1 MTGPLDPFGRNI
13 NYLRISVTDRC
24 NLRCIYCMPL
34 EGVPQMSHIEL
45 LSYEEIQTVVRAAA
59 ELGINRIR
67 LTGGEPLVRAELPK
81 LVRMLSQ
88 IEGIEEVTLTTN
100 GVLLKKYALELKQA
114 GLSRVNVSLDTLKA
128 DKFRYI
134 TRLGE
139 LQGVLEGIE
148 AAKKAGFEPVKINTV
163 LMRGIN
169 DDEILDFAR
178 MTYED
183 GWHVRF
189 IELMPFKGVAPMPSG
204 FVPSIELRQHISL
217 LGKLEP
223 YPPNSIGGSIGITG
237 NGPAMYYRLAGAKG
251 TIGFITPLTKT
262 SFCSRCNRM
271 RLTSDGK
278 LRPCLLREDEIDLKL
293 PLRSDEIG
301 ASMKELKRLILKA
314 VASKPEHHH
323 LNEGVARLVN
333 RKMSQIGG

>member
-1 MTGPLDPFGRNI
+1 MTGILDSFGRSI

-34 EGVPQMSHIEL
+34 EGVPQIPHSEI
-45 LSYEEIQTVVRAAA
+45 LSYEEIRTVVQAAA
-59 ELGINRIR
+59 ELGINRLR

-81 LVRMLSQ
+81 LIKMLSQ
-88 IEGIEEVTLTTN
+88 IEGIQELSLTTN
-100 GVLLKKYALELKQA
+100 GTLLKKYALELKQA

-128 DKFRYI
+128 DKFQHI
-134 TRLGE
+134 TRLGK
-139 LQGVLEGIE
+139 LKDVLEGIE
-148 AAKKAGFEPVKINTV
+148 AAKEAGFEPVKINTV
-163 LMRGIN
+163 VMRGIN

-178 MTYED
+178 MTYEE

-189 IELMPFKGVAPMPSG
+189 IEFMPFKGVAE
-204 FVPSIELRQHISL
+204 FVPSIELRQHISS

-223 YPPNSIGGSIGITG
+223 CASITG

-251 TIGFITPLTKT
+251 TIGFISPLTEL

-271 RLTSDGK
+271 RLTPDGR
-278 LRPCLLREDEIDLKL
+278 LRPCLLGEAEIDLKM
-293 PLRSDEIG
+293 PLRNN
-301 ASMKELKRLILKA
+301 ASMEELKRLILKA
-314 VASKPEHHH
+314 IASKPERHH
-323 LNEGVARLVN
+323 LEGGNIRPVN

>member
-1 MTGPLDPFGRNI
+1 MTGILDSFGRSI

-24 NLRCIYCMPL
+24 NLRCIYCMPP
-34 EGVPQMSHIEL
+34 EGVPQMPHSEI
-45 LSYEEIQTVVRAAA
+45 LSYEEVRTVVRAAA

-67 LTGGEPLVRAELPK
+67 LTGGEPLVRAELSK
-81 LVRMLSQ
+81 LIKMISQ
-88 IEGIEEVTLTTN
+88 IEGIQELSLTTN
-100 GVLLKKYALELKQA
+100 GTFLKNYALELKQA

-128 DKFRYI
+128 DKFQYI
-134 TRLGE
+134 TRLGK
-139 LQGVLEGIE
+139 LKDVLEGIE
-148 AAKKAGFEPVKINTV
+148 AAKEAGFHPVKINTV
-163 LMRGIN
+163 VMRGIN
-169 DDEILDFAR
+169 DDEILDFAK
-178 MTYED
+178 MTYKD

-189 IELMPFKGVAPMPSG
+189 IELMPFKGVAE

-223 YPPNSIGGSIGITG
+223 SASITG

-251 TIGFITPLTKT
+251 TIGFISPLTET

-271 RLTSDGK
+271 RLTPDGR
-278 LRPCLLREDEIDLKL
+278 LRPCLLEEDEIDLKM
-293 PLRSDEIG
+293 PLRNN
-301 ASMKELKRLILKA
+301 ASMEELKRLILKA

-323 LNEGVARLVN
+323 LEGGNVRLVK

>member
-1 MTGPLDPFGRNI
+1 MTGPLDSFGRSI

-24 NLRCIYCMPL
+24 NLRCLYCMPP
-34 EGVPQMSHIEL
+34 EGIPRIPHSEI
-45 LSYEEIQTVVRAAA
+45 LSYEEVRTVVQAVA

-81 LVRMLSQ
+81 LIQMLSQ
-88 IEGIEEVTLTTN
+88 IEGIQELSLTTN
-100 GVLLKKYALELKQA
+100 GTILKKYALEFKQA
-114 GLSRVNVSLDTLKA
+114 GLSRVNVSLDTLKP
-128 DKFRYI
+128 DKFQYI

-139 LQGVLEGIE
+139 LKNVLEGIE

-163 LMRGIN
+163 VMQGIN

-178 MTYED
+178 MTYKE

-189 IELMPFKGVAPMPSG
+189 VELMPFEGVAE

-223 YPPNSIGGSIGITG
+223 CASITG

-251 TIGFITPLTKT
+251 TIGFISPLTEP

-271 RLTSDGK
+271 RLTPDGR

-293 PLRSDEIG
+293 PLRNN
-301 ASMKELKRLILKA
+301 ASMEELKRLILKA
-314 VASKPEHHH
+314 IASKPEHHH
-323 LNEGVARLVN
+323 LEGGNVRLVK